1 MRYVSLIRNIDNW
14 WLYLGAKFNLTRT
27 DPLFFKTR
35 RGVRLEVPLRL
46 LHTFKEI
53 FMEECYMHG
62 LKTEVPDSPVVFD
75 IGANA
80 GYFSLYAASRFEK
93 PTIYA
98 FEPMPAN
105 FA

>member
-46 LHTFKEI
+46 LHTFN
-53 FMEECYMHG
+53 
-62 LKTEVPDSPVVFD
+62 PDFPLACFGHS
-75 IGANA
+75 
-80 GYFSLYAASRFEK
+80 K
-93 PTIYA
+93 
-98 FEPMPAN
+98 
-105 FA
+105 